1 MTSAG
6 PGRQPGMSPDGNGA
20 VRWNATMS
28 LDGFIAGPDDAMD
41 WVFKY
46 DYPDSLI
53 AGIIESTGAILAGR
67 NTFEAG
73 RKAGQPEEATEAF
86 GGAWHGPQFV
96 LTHRP
101 PAHEPDESV
110 TFLSGD
116 ITGAVATAR
125 AAANGHDLLILG
137 ADVARQCLQAALMD
151 DIVILVAPIL
161 LGDGVRLFG
170 SPAASSVPLEL
181 LSATQ
186 AGQITSL
193 HYRVPR

>member
-1 MTSAG
+1 MTSA
-6 PGRQPGMSPDGNGA
+6 PPDRPSGMTL

-46 DYPDSLI
+46 DYPDSLV
-53 AGIIESTGAILAGR
+53 GEVIESTGAILAGR

-101 PAHEPDESV
+101 PAVEPDESI

-116 ITGAVATAR
+116 IAVAVATAR
-125 AAANGHDLLILG
+125 AAAGRRDLLILG
-137 ADVARQCLQAALMD
+137 AGVARQCLAAGLLD
-151 DIVILVAPIL
+151 DILILVAPIL

-170 SPAASSVPLEL
+170 SPPDSPVPLEL
-181 LSATQ
+181 ISATQ
-186 AGQITSL
+186 AGQITNL